1 MAITT
6 ILFGIYL
13 SKVDLIQRKN
23 DPNRI
28 TNLKNVME
36 LEDLDF
42 VKMVDELNLGFN
54 ETDLRDIEKKIST
67 KMSKVSTS
75 VGKDRY

>member
-42 VKMVDELNLGFN
+42 MKMVDELNLGFN

>member
-42 VKMVDELNLGFN
+42 MKMVD
-54 ETDLRDIEKKIST
+54 
-67 KMSKVSTS
+67 
-75 VGKDRY
+75 